1 LTPMVARQRKGKMP
15 AYKRGREFKVI
26 LPPEISEWIENQAL
40 REGKPQ
46 SRIIIDHLNRI
57 PFLEAQAKFNK
68 LVNAMESILARYGTR
83 VVLADLKTD
92 LLAALDLVLAAKS
105 DGELQAR
112 VEKLRILR
120 LYMLR
125 YKQQSEKGIYIDGF
139 GVADTSEEA
148 VGAAERRAESIT
160 KPKPKRAVRRS
171 AVGPGAARTRKK

>member
-1 LTPMVARQRKGKMP
+1 MVARQRKGKMP

-26 LPPEISEWIENQAL
+26 LPPEMSEWIENQAL

-46 SRIIIDHLNRI
+46 SRIIIDHLSRI

-68 LVNAMESILARYGTR
+68 LVNAMEAILARYGTR
-83 VVLADLKTD
+83 VVLADLETD

-125 YKQQSEKGIYIDGF
+125 YKQQSEKGIYIDR
-139 GVADTSEEA
+139 SRRR
-148 VGAAERRAESIT
+148 GAASGRIDNQAEAEAEAEACGS
-160 KPKPKRAVRRS
+160 PLCRW
-171 AVGPGAARTRKK
+171 PGSR